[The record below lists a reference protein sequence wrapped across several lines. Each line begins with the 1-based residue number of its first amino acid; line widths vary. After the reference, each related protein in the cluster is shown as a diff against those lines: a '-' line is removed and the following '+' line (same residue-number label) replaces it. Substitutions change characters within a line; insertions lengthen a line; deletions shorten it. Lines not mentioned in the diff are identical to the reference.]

1 MHAPGRYAN
10 LHLIQSLDPE
20 VDFDEI
26 LRLTARF
33 EFPWDYVQGTG
44 IAFMRD
50 YGVPSIAELL
60 DRTREFADHGVKR
73 YDDTILIGDE
83 ATLDGIDSPRSHA
96 ALRRLNRIHGHY
108 DISNDDF
115 AYVLATTIVGPVRW
129 IEAYGWR
136 RLDPHELVAITRV
149 TTRFGELMGIKG
161 LPTTYDGYL
170 TLLVDLAG
178 DADRGLGQAGTQIQ
192 PGVADLLD
200 PIGRHHHDGGEPGP
214 GRLDLRV
221 DAQLHAGGL
230 VQHHPLGRHPEA
242 ARYGRSAGG
251 DARGRRDRRDAHLG
265 SRREGA
271 GREEQRRPRGRGHRR
286 RVGSRHRPDRR
297 GLVVD
302 GERHRLRLLLAGR
315 YAQGEQRAR
324 ENSSLHIGIGLVDS
338 ARSAPGGL
346 PSAPRGGSGFRHRS
360 GPFDPRRKRLSFW
373 ASHKPIGI
381 TVLRIERAHRTHP

>member
-1 MHAPGRYAN
+1 MHLRGRYAN
-10 LHLIQSLDPE
+10 LARIRALDPD

-50 YGVPSIAELL
+50 YGIPSIAELL

-136 RLDPHELVAITRV
+136 PLDPHELVAIAKV

-170 TLLVDLAG
+170 TLLVEHERQHFAHTPAATRLAEASIRIAREIAPAAQKPLVRRVTIAVM
-178 DADRGLGQAGTQIQ
+178 DEPLREALGLPRQ
-192 PGVADLLD
+192 PRWFVRAV
-200 PIGRHHHDGGEPGP
+200 R
-214 GRLDLRV
+214 
-221 DAQLHAGGL
+221 GGL
-230 VQHHPLGRHPEA
+230 
-242 ARYGRSAGG
+242 
-251 DARGRRDRRDAHLG
+251 
-265 SRREGA
+265 
-271 GREEQRRPRGRGHRR
+271 RPRGRCSRWHHRGAR
-286 RVGSRHRPDRR
+286 RTPTGRPAIPAGTASRT
-297 GLVVD
+297 
-302 GERHRLRLLLAGR
+302 
-315 YAQGEQRAR
+315 
-324 ENSSLHIGIGLVDS
+324 
-338 ARSAPGGL
+338 SAPSRCSTRSTGQ
-346 PSAPRGGSGFRHRS
+346 PS
-360 GPFDPRRKRLSFW
+360 
-373 ASHKPIGI
+373 
-381 TVLRIERAHRTHP
+381 